1 MRVFLDTNIVVYLY
15 TSTEE
20 EKRLR
25 AAKILLENEPV
36 SSTQVLNELSNV
48 LSKKYS
54 FTWKEISK
62 VHAEVCNQMRIEIVT
77 PDIISKAYDF
87 AGRYHFSFYDSL
99 IVASALE
106 ANCELLYSE
115 DFQHLQMISNSL
127 RILNPFV

>member
-1 MRVFLDTNIVVYLY
+1 MTAFVDTNIIVYLY

-25 AAKILLENEPV
+25 AAKILLENKPV

-54 FTWKEISK
+54 FSWEEIAK

-77 PDIISKAYDF
+77 PYIISKAYDI
-87 AGRYHFSFYDSL
+87 ASKYHFSFYDSL
-99 IVASALE
+99 IITSALE
-106 ANCELLYSE
+106 SKCEVLYSE
-115 DFQHLQMISNSL
+115 DFQHLQIINNSL